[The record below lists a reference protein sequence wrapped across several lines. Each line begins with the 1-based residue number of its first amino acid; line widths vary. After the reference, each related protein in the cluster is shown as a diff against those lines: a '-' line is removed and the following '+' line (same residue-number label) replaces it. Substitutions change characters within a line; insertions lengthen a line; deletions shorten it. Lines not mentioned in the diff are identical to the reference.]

1 MAANSRMTLDMGG
14 VSRRGRGLQIVM
26 EVSSPIPRAMAGAKE
41 AIPGS
46 AIATRAG
53 VQTRLVTG
61 EGEHDPA
68 VRTMDHRK
76 RKNWGVIVGA
86 KGRKMRTII
95 NKRMFF
101 DRLTQDGYINMQG
114 ARNIIPGRDS

>member
-1 MAANSRMTLDMGG
+1 
-14 VSRRGRGLQIVM
+14 M